1 VTVQRDRLTWS
12 IYSYLALWGWFLY
25 SFGPSVPLI
34 REEQGTTRAVA
45 GLHGTA
51 LATGALLAAA
61 LTVPVTRRLGRRRV
75 LMLGT
80 GIVVTGLV
88 LLVAGRW
95 TPWTIAACAVV
106 GTGGSLA
113 LNTTSAVLSAHHH
126 ESGPAAISEAN
137 GVGAGVGV
145 LAPVALGASIAVG
158 LTWRGS
164 IAIAIPLALL
174 AFTLLATAPRHPAL
188 LGGPPPVA
196 DGTSRLPLRFWP
208 ALGLL
213 MCCVAV
219 EFCTTYWIGD
229 LLHQRTGVTPRV
241 GAALVS
247 VVIVG
252 MAVGRAL
259 AARLTRLASLDA
271 LLGATI
277 VVAACGWLVMWVA
290 TDVRVAA
297 VGLLVTGLGLALQFP
312 LSISR
317 LMAVSGG
324 RLDAATGWA
333 SLGAGLASG
342 VAPFALGALADAVG
356 PHRGF
361 LLVPVLLSL
370 AAVML
375 LAPRARTALRTPGA
389 SASTA

>member
-1 VTVQRDRLTWS
+1 MTVQRDRLTWS

-34 REEQGTTRAVA
+34 RAEQGTSRAVA

-51 LATGALLAAA
+51 LALGALVAAG

-75 LMLGT
+75 LLLGT
-80 GIVVTGLV
+80 SIVVVGVV

-113 LNTTSAVLSAHHH
+113 LNTTSAVLSVHHH
-126 ESGPAAISEAN
+126 EAGPAAISEAN
-137 GVGAGVGV
+137 GVGAAVGV
-145 LAPVALGASIAVG
+145 LAPVALGASIAAG
-158 LTWRGS
+158 FTWRGS
-164 IAIAIPLALL
+164 LGLAIPLALL
-174 AFTLLATAPRHPAL
+174 AFTLVATSPRHPAL
-188 LGGPPPVA
+188 LGGPPPA
-196 DGTSRLPLRFWP
+196 AETAGHMPLRFWP

-213 MCCVAV
+213 VCCVGV
-219 EFCTTYWIGD
+219 EFCTTYWTGD
-229 LLHQRTGVTPRV
+229 LLHDRVGVAPRV

-247 VVIVG
+247 VVILG
-252 MAVGRAL
+252 MATGRAL
-259 AARLTRLASLDA
+259 AARLTRAAGLDTLLA
-271 LLGATI
+271 GTI
-277 VVAACGWLVMWVA
+277 VVAATGWLVMWLS

-342 VAPFALGALADAVG
+342 IAPFVLGAMADAVG

-361 LLVPVLLSL
+361 LLVPGLLAL

-375 LAPRARTALRTPGA
+375 LGPRVRELRRPAPVL
-389 SASTA
+389 

>member
-1 VTVQRDRLTWS
+1 MTVMRDRLTWS

-34 REEQGTTRAVA
+34 REEQGTSRAVA

-51 LATGALLAAA
+51 LAVGALLAAG
-61 LTVPVTRRLGRRRV
+61 LTVPVTRRIGRRGV
-75 LMLGT
+75 LLLGT
-80 GIVVTGLV
+80 GIVVVGVT

-95 TPWTIAACAVV
+95 TPWTIAASAVV

-113 LNTTSAVLSAHHH
+113 LNTTSAVLSVHHD
-126 ESGPAAISEAN
+126 EAGPAAISEAN

-145 LAPVALGASIAVG
+145 LAPVALGGSIAIG

-164 IAIAIPLALL
+164 LGLAIPLALL
-174 AFTLLATAPRHPAL
+174 AFVLLARAPRQPAL
-188 LGGPPPVA
+188 LGGPPPA
-196 DGTSRLPLRFWP
+196 ASHAGRLPLRFWP

-219 EFCTTYWIGD
+219 EFCTTYWTGD
-229 LLHQRTGVTPRV
+229 LLHERSGVSPRV

-259 AARLTRLASLDA
+259 ASRLTRLASLDP
-271 LLGATI
+271 LLAGTVA
-277 VVAACGWLVMWVA
+277 VAATGWLIMWLS
-290 TDVRVAA
+290 TDVRIAA
-297 VGLLVTGLGLALQFP
+297 AGLLVTGRGLALQFP

-317 LMAVSGG
+317 LMAVSAG

-342 VAPFALGALADAVG
+342 IAPFALGALADHVG

-361 LLVPVLLSL
+361 LLVPCLLAL
-370 AAVML
+370 ALVML
-375 LAPRARTALRTPGA
+375 FAPRARRAPKPVPA
-389 SASTA
+389 V

>member
-1 VTVQRDRLTWS
+1 MTVMRDRLTWS

-34 REEQGTTRAVA
+34 REEQGTSRAVA

-51 LATGALLAAA
+51 LAVGALLAAG
-61 LTVPVTRRLGRRRV
+61 LTVPVTRRVGRRGA
-75 LMLGT
+75 LLLGT
-80 GIVVTGLV
+80 GIVVAGVT
-88 LLVAGRW
+88 LLVVGRW
-95 TPWTIAACAVV
+95 TPWTIAASAVV

-113 LNTTSAVLSAHHH
+113 LNTTSAVLSVHHH
-126 ESGPAAISEAN
+126 EAGPAAISEAN

-145 LAPVALGASIAVG
+145 LAPVALGGSIAIG

-164 IAIAIPLALL
+164 LGLAIPLALL
-174 AFTLLATAPRHPAL
+174 AFVLLARAPRQPAL
-188 LGGPPPVA
+188 LGGPPPA
-196 DGTSRLPLRFWP
+196 ASHAGRLPLRFWP

-219 EFCTTYWIGD
+219 EFCTTYWTGD
-229 LLHQRTGVTPRV
+229 LLHDRAGVSPRV

-259 AARLTRLASLDA
+259 ASRLTRLARLDT
-271 LLGATI
+271 LLAGTVA
-277 VVAACGWLVMWVA
+277 VAATGWLIMWLS
-290 TDVRVAA
+290 TDVRIAA
-297 VGLLVTGLGLALQFP
+297 AGLLVTGLGLALQFP

-317 LMAVSGG
+317 LMAVSAG

-342 VAPFALGALADAVG
+342 IAPFVLGALADHVG

-361 LLVPVLLSL
+361 LLVPCLLAL
-370 AAVML
+370 ALVML
-375 LAPRARTALRTPGA
+375 LAPRARRAPKPVPAL
-389 SASTA
+389 

>member
-12 IYSYLALWGWFLY
+12 VYSYLAVWGWFLY

-34 REEQGTTRAVA
+34 REEQGTSRAVA

-51 LATGALLAAA
+51 LAVGALVAAG
-61 LTVPVTRRLGRRRV
+61 LTVPVTRRLGRRGALLLGCGVVV
-75 LMLGT
+75 LG
-80 GIVVTGLV
+80 VA

-95 TPWTIAACAVV
+95 TPWTIAASAVV

-113 LNTTSAVLSAHHH
+113 LNTTSAVLSAHHD
-126 ESGPAAISEAN
+126 EAGPAAISEAN
-137 GVGAGVGV
+137 GVGAAVGV
-145 LAPVALGASIAVG
+145 LAPVGLALSIAIG

-164 IAIAIPLALL
+164 IALAIPLALL
-174 AFTLLATAPRHPAL
+174 AFTLLVRSPRHPAL

-196 DGTSRLPLRFWP
+196 ENAGRLPLRFWP

-219 EFCTTYWIGD
+219 EFCTTYWTGD
-229 LLHQRTGVTPRV
+229 LLHQRAGVTPRV

-252 MAVGRAL
+252 MAIGRAL
-259 AARLTRLASLDA
+259 ASRLTRLASVDR
-271 LLGATI
+271 LLVATI
-277 VVAACGWLVMWVA
+277 GVAATGWLVMWLS

-297 VGLLVTGLGLALQFP
+297 AGLLVTGLGLSLQFP

-361 LLVPVLLSL
+361 LLVPVLLA
-370 AAVML
+370 AAVAML
-375 LAPRARTALRTPGA
+375 AAPRARRARPPVPAL
-389 SASTA
+389 

>member
-1 VTVQRDRLTWS
+1 MTVQRDRLTWS

-34 REEQGTTRAVA
+34 REEQGTSRAVA

-51 LATGALLAAA
+51 LAVGALLAAA
-61 LTVPVTRRLGRRRV
+61 LTVPVTRRLGRRGS
-75 LMLGT
+75 LLLGS
-80 GIVVTGLV
+80 GVVVVGVV
-88 LLVAGRW
+88 LLVSGPW

-113 LNTTSAVLSAHHH
+113 LNTTSAVLSVHHH
-126 ESGPAAISEAN
+126 EAGPAAISEAN

-164 IAIAIPLALL
+164 LGLAIPLALL
-174 AFTLLATAPRHPAL
+174 AFALIATSPRHPAL
-188 LGGPPPVA
+188 LGGPPPA
-196 DGTSRLPLRFWP
+196 AKDPGRLPLRFWP

-219 EFCTTYWIGD
+219 EFCTTYWTGD
-229 LLHQRTGVTPRV
+229 LLHERTGVMPRT

-247 VVIVG
+247 VVIIG
-252 MAVGRAL
+252 MATGRAL
-259 AARLTRLASLDA
+259 ASRLTRVASVDRLLA
-271 LLGATI
+271 GTI
-277 VVAACGWLVMWVA
+277 AVAASGWLIMWLA
-290 TDVRVAA
+290 TDVQVAA
-297 VGLLVTGLGLALQFP
+297 AGLLVTGLGLALQFP

-317 LMAVSGG
+317 LMSVSGG

-342 VAPFALGALADAVG
+342 IAPFALGALADAVG
-356 PHRGF
+356 PHTGF
-361 LLVPVLLSL
+361 LLVPCLLAL
-370 AAVML
+370 AAAML
-375 LAPRARTALRTPGA
+375 LAPRTRRSRRPVPVL
-389 SASTA
+389 

>member
-1 VTVQRDRLTWS
+1 MTVMRDRLTWS

-34 REEQGTTRAVA
+34 REEQGTSRAVA

-51 LATGALLAAA
+51 LAVGALLAAG
-61 LTVPVTRRLGRRRV
+61 LTVPVTRRVGRRGA
-75 LMLGT
+75 LLLGT
-80 GIVVTGLV
+80 GIVVAGVT
-88 LLVAGRW
+88 LLVVGRW
-95 TPWTIAACAVV
+95 TPWTIAASAVV

-113 LNTTSAVLSAHHH
+113 LNTTSAVLSVHHH
-126 ESGPAAISEAN
+126 EAGPAAISEAN

-145 LAPVALGASIAVG
+145 LAPVALGGSIAIG

-164 IAIAIPLALL
+164 LGLAIPLALL
-174 AFTLLATAPRHPAL
+174 AFVLLARAPRQPAL
-188 LGGPPPVA
+188 LGGPPPPA
-196 DGTSRLPLRFWP
+196 SHAGRLPLRFWP

-219 EFCTTYWIGD
+219 EFCTTYWTGD
-229 LLHQRTGVTPRV
+229 LLHDRAGVSPRV

-259 AARLTRLASLDA
+259 ASRLTRLARLDT
-271 LLGATI
+271 LLAGTVA
-277 VVAACGWLVMWVA
+277 VAATGWLIMWLS
-290 TDVRVAA
+290 TDVRIAA
-297 VGLLVTGLGLALQFP
+297 AGLLVTGLGLALQFP

-317 LMAVSGG
+317 LMAVSAG

-342 VAPFALGALADAVG
+342 IAPFVLGALADHVG

-361 LLVPVLLSL
+361 LLVPCLLAL
-370 AAVML
+370 ALVML
-375 LAPRARTALRTPGA
+375 LAPRARRAPKPVPAL
-389 SASTA
+389 

>member
-1 VTVQRDRLTWS
+1 MTLQRDRLTWS

-34 REEQGTTRAVA
+34 RDEQGTSRAVA

-51 LATGALLAAA
+51 LAVGALLAAA
-61 LTVPVTRRLGRRRV
+61 LTVPVTRRVGRRGT

-80 GIVVTGLV
+80 SIVVVGV
-88 LLVAGRW
+88 ALLVAGRW
-95 TPWTIAACAVV
+95 TPWTIAASAVV

-113 LNTTSAVLSAHHH
+113 LNTTSAVLSVHHH
-126 ESGPAAISEAN
+126 EAGPAAISEAN

-145 LAPVALGASIAVG
+145 LAPVALGLSIALG

-164 IAIAIPLALL
+164 LALAIPLALL
-174 AFTLLATAPRHPAL
+174 AFTLIVTSPRHPAL
-188 LGGPPPVA
+188 LGGPPPA
-196 DGTSRLPLRFWP
+196 AEHAGRLPLRFWP

-213 MCCVAV
+213 VCCVAV
-219 EFCTTYWIGD
+219 EFCTTYWTGD
-229 LLHQRTGVTPRV
+229 LLHDRVGVTPRV
-241 GAALVS
+241 GAALIS
-247 VVIVG
+247 VVIAG
-252 MAVGRAL
+252 MAIGRAL
-259 AARLTRLASLDA
+259 ASRLTRRASVDTLLA
-271 LLGATI
+271 GTI
-277 VVAACGWLVMWVA
+277 VLAGTGWLVMWLA
-290 TDVRVAA
+290 TDVRVATA
-297 VGLLVTGLGLALQFP
+297 GLLVLGLGLALQFP

-317 LMAVSGG
+317 LMAVSAG

-342 VAPFALGALADAVG
+342 VAPFVLGALADAVG

-361 LLVPVLLSL
+361 LLVPGLLAL

-375 LAPRARTALRTPGA
+375 FAPRLRAHRSSRVLPAR
-389 SASTA
+389 

>member
-1 VTVQRDRLTWS
+1 MTVQRDRLTWS

-34 REEQGTTRAVA
+34 RDEQGTSRAVA

-51 LATGALLAAA
+51 LAVGALLAAA
-61 LTVPVTRRLGRRRV
+61 LTVPVTRRLGRRGT
-75 LMLGT
+75 LLLGSS
-80 GIVVTGLV
+80 IVVVGV
-88 LLVAGRW
+88 ALLVAGQW
-95 TPWTIAACAVV
+95 TPWTIAASAVV

-113 LNTTSAVLSAHHH
+113 LNTTSAVLSVHHH
-126 ESGPAAISEAN
+126 EAGPAAISEAN
-137 GVGAGVGV
+137 GVGAAVGV
-145 LAPVALGASIAVG
+145 LAPVALGASIALG

-164 IAIAIPLALL
+164 LALAIPLALL
-174 AFTLLATAPRHPAL
+174 AFALISTAPRHPAL

-196 DGTSRLPLRFWP
+196 ETPGRLPLRFWP

-213 MCCVAV
+213 MCCVGV
-219 EFCTTYWIGD
+219 EFCTTYWTGD
-229 LLHQRTGVTPRV
+229 LLHERAGVTPRV

-252 MAVGRAL
+252 MAIGRAL
-259 AARLTRLASLDA
+259 AGRLTRLASVDT
-271 LLGATI
+271 LLAGT
-277 VVAACGWLVMWVA
+277 VAIAASGWLVTWLA
-290 TDVRVAA
+290 TDVRLAA
-297 VGLLVTGLGLALQFP
+297 AGLLVTGLGLALQFP

-317 LMAVSGG
+317 LMAVSVG

-361 LLVPVLLSL
+361 LLVPLLL
-370 AAVML
+370 AAALGML
-375 LAPRARTALRTPGA
+375 FAPRLRR
-389 SASTA
+389 

>member
-1 VTVQRDRLTWS
+1 MTVMRDRLTWS

-34 REEQGTTRAVA
+34 REEQGTSRAVA

-51 LATGALLAAA
+51 LAVGALLAAG
-61 LTVPVTRRLGRRRV
+61 LTVPVTRRVGRRGA
-75 LMLGT
+75 LLLGT
-80 GIVVTGLV
+80 GIVVAGVT
-88 LLVAGRW
+88 LLVVGRW
-95 TPWTIAACAVV
+95 TPWTIAASAVV

-113 LNTTSAVLSAHHH
+113 LNTTSAVLSVHHH
-126 ESGPAAISEAN
+126 EAGPAAISEAN

-145 LAPVALGASIAVG
+145 LAPVALGGSIAIG

-164 IAIAIPLALL
+164 LGLAIPLALL
-174 AFTLLATAPRHPAL
+174 AFVLLARAPRQPAL
-188 LGGPPPVA
+188 LGGPPPA
-196 DGTSRLPLRFWP
+196 ASHAGRLPLRFWP

-219 EFCTTYWIGD
+219 EFCTTYWTGD
-229 LLHQRTGVTPRV
+229 LLHDRAGVSPRV

-259 AARLTRLASLDA
+259 ASRLTRLARLDT
-271 LLGATI
+271 LLAGTVA
-277 VVAACGWLVMWVA
+277 VAATGWLIMWLS
-290 TDVRVAA
+290 TDVRIAA
-297 VGLLVTGLGLALQFP
+297 AGLLVTGLGLALQFP

-317 LMAVSGG
+317 LMAVSAG

-342 VAPFALGALADAVG
+342 IAPFVLGALVDHVG

-361 LLVPVLLSL
+361 LLVPCLLAL
-370 AAVML
+370 ALVML
-375 LAPRARTALRTPGA
+375 LAPRARRAPKPVPAL
-389 SASTA
+389 

>member
-1 VTVQRDRLTWS
+1 MTVMRDRLTWS

-34 REEQGTTRAVA
+34 REEQGTSRAVA

-51 LATGALLAAA
+51 LAVGALLAAG
-61 LTVPVTRRLGRRRV
+61 LTVPVTRRVGRRGA
-75 LMLGT
+75 LLLGT
-80 GIVVTGLV
+80 GIVVAGV
-88 LLVAGRW
+88 ALLVVGRW
-95 TPWTIAACAVV
+95 TPWTIAASAVV

-113 LNTTSAVLSAHHH
+113 LNTTSAVLSVHHH
-126 ESGPAAISEAN
+126 EAGPAAISEAN

-145 LAPVALGASIAVG
+145 LAPVALGGSIAIG

-164 IAIAIPLALL
+164 LGLAIPLALL
-174 AFTLLATAPRHPAL
+174 AFVLLARAPRQPAL
-188 LGGPPPVA
+188 LGGPPPA
-196 DGTSRLPLRFWP
+196 ASHAGRLPLRFWP

-219 EFCTTYWIGD
+219 EFCTTYWTGD
-229 LLHQRTGVTPRV
+229 LLHDRAGVSPRV

-259 AARLTRLASLDA
+259 ASRLTRLARLDT
-271 LLGATI
+271 LLAGTVA
-277 VVAACGWLVMWVA
+277 VAATGWLIMWLS
-290 TDVRVAA
+290 TDVRIAA
-297 VGLLVTGLGLALQFP
+297 AGLLVTGLGLALQFP

-317 LMAVSGG
+317 LMAVSAG

-342 VAPFALGALADAVG
+342 IAPFVLGALADHVG

-361 LLVPVLLSL
+361 LLVPCLLAL
-370 AAVML
+370 ALVML
-375 LAPRARTALRTPGA
+375 LAPRARRAPKPVPAL
-389 SASTA
+389 